1 LVNSTGWN
9 LTKGYFV
16 DWLPSMRMIVDL
28 GDLRNS
34 LTVHTTGE
42 SGHAYH
48 PHYIDMADLWR
59 NIQYY
64 PMLWNEQAIVSS
76 TAAHLVLK
84 P

>member
-1 LVNSTGWN
+1 
-9 LTKGYFV
+9 
-16 DWLPSMRMIVDL
+16 
-28 GDLRNS
+28 
-34 LTVHTTGE
+34 
-42 SGHAYH
+42 
-48 PHYIDMADLWR
+48 MADLWR

>member
-1 LVNSTGWN
+1 MNATGWN
-9 LTKGYFV
+9 ASKGFEV
-16 DWLPSMRMIVDL
+16 TSIPSMRMIVDL

-34 LTVHTTGE
+34 LTVHPTGQ

-59 NIQYY
+59 NIRYY
-64 PMLWNEQAIVSS
+64 PMLWNEQAVVSG
-76 TAAHLVLK
+76 AEAHLRLI